1 MIAFQNHQ
9 ALIGSSPETMVR
21 LKSGIAT
28 LRPIAGTRPIGKTEQ
43 EDLALAN
50 EIRDEKERVEHL
62 MLVDLDRSELRF

>member
-28 LRPIAGTRPIGKTEQ
+28 LRPIAGT
-43 EDLALAN
+43 LNNSAALSGSL
-50 EIRDEKERVEHL
+50 ET
-62 MLVDLDRSELRF
+62 MLQLWKSLHPGARQAL